1 MCEKNILRRLIQ
13 QIVPDDTK
21 IIFDFEA
28 IETIEPLMVD
38 DSKNRR
44 IVISSLEQLIDLPKR
59 IRRNLYKGQF
69 RKATQSSNID
79 SCIREVLSLARD
91 LLSKE
96 IGKEGASNW
105 RETFYF
111 RIRQIIAAEG
121 LYGVLNGN
129 SAIIEIEQIDH
140 KKQFE
145 LNETLL
151 FDFQGDKK
159 VIATRKMRY
168 GMSALLF
175 DNWDVVAGYDKL
187 FSSLERL
194 HISYEVEQLERER
207 YLFVWSDSP
216 LNTFSESFLLS
227 VFSDHI
233 NVNRKNNKFVAG
245 VILLCS
251 TTTRSGNIAKS
262 EFTSKGFLSLQRV
275 KSGGTL
281 YLAPG
286 SEEKIFTDEIKRLN
300 RPNSVFDLDSKFYR
314 DVEKKMVELEL
325 PELRMMKKYSISVHE
340 PIHDLVEI
348 SAFAISSGCWT
359 GTWAESLEIEGEQVM
374 WD

>member
-1 MCEKNILRRLIQ
+1 VSERNILREIIQ

-21 IIFDFEA
+21 IIFDFET

-38 DSKNRR
+38 DSKNRN
-44 IVISSLEQLIDLPKR
+44 IVISSLEHLIDLPKR

-69 RKATQSSNID
+69 RKTTESSNID
-79 SCIREVLSLARD
+79 SCIREVLSLSRD
-91 LLSKE
+91 ILSKE
-96 IGKEGASNW
+96 IGKERASNW
-105 RETFYF
+105 REIFYS

-151 FDFQGDKK
+151 FSFPGDKK
-159 VIATRKMRY
+159 IIATRKMRY
-168 GMSALLF
+168 GVSALLF
-175 DNWDVVAGYDKL
+175 ENWDIMVGYDEL

-194 HISYEVEQLERER
+194 HIASEVEQLERKR
-207 YLFVWSDSP
+207 YLFLWADSP
-216 LNTFSESFLLS
+216 LNTFSESFIFS

-233 NVNRKNNKFVAG
+233 NVNRKNNKFEAG
-245 VILLCS
+245 VILLFS
-251 TTTRSGNIAKS
+251 TTPRNGPLAKS
-262 EFTSKGFLSLQRV
+262 EFTSKDFLSLQRV
-275 KSGGTL
+275 NSGGTL

-286 SEEKIFTDEIKRLN
+286 FEEDVFTKNIKRLN
-300 RPNSVFDLDSKFYR
+300 RPNSVFELDSNFYK
-314 DVEKKMVELEL
+314 DVEQKMSELEL
-325 PELRMMKKYSISVHE
+325 PKLRMMKEYSISVHE
-340 PIHDLVEI
+340 PIHDLVEM

-359 GTWAESLEIEGEQVM
+359 GTWAESLEIDGEQVM
-374 WD
+374 

>member
-1 MCEKNILRRLIQ
+1 MSENNILREIIQ
-13 QIVPDDTK
+13 KVVPDDTK
-21 IIFDFEA
+21 IIFDFET
-28 IETIEPLMVD
+28 IETIEPLKVD
-38 DSKNRR
+38 DSKSRD
-44 IVISSLEQLIDLPKR
+44 IVISSLKHLIDLPKR
-59 IRRNLYKGQF
+59 IRRTLYEGQYK
-69 RKATQSSNID
+69 KATQSSNID
-79 SCIREVLSLARD
+79 SCIREVLSLSRD

-105 RETFYF
+105 RDKFYF
-111 RIRQIIAAEG
+111 QIRQIIAAEG

-129 SAIIEIEQIDH
+129 SAIIEIKQIDH

-175 DNWDVVAGYDKL
+175 DNWDVVAGYDEL

-194 HISYEVEQLERER
+194 HRASEVEQLERKR

-216 LNTFSESFLLS
+216 LNTFSESFLFS

-233 NVNRKNNKFVAG
+233 NVNRKNNKFEAG
-245 VILLCS
+245 VILLSS
-251 TTTRSGNIAKS
+251 TTTRSVSIVKS
-262 EFTSKGFLSLQRV
+262 EFTNNDFLSLQRV
-275 KSGGTL
+275 NSGGTL

-286 SEEKIFTDEIKRLN
+286 AREDVFTDDVTRLN
-300 RPNSVFDLDSKFYR
+300 RPNSVFESKFYR
-314 DVEKKMVELEL
+314 DVEQKMVELEL
-325 PELRMMKKYSISVHE
+325 PELRMMKEYSISVHE

-359 GTWAESLEIEGEQVM
+359 GTWAESLEIDGEQVM
-374 WD
+374 